1 MSALAK
7 VTGGAIQ
14 SAAWTREQ
22 TDLIKQQVAV
32 GCSDGELAL
41 FAQVCQRTGLDPFAR
56 QIYAIKRGGKMT
68 VQTSI
73 DGFRLI
79 ADRSGKYRGQVGP
92 FWCGPDGQWR
102 DVWLEK
108 SPPAAARVGVLRSD
122 FAEPLWG
129 VSTWA
134 AFAQDQGL
142 WKKMPDLMLAKTAEA
157 QALRK
162 AFPNDLSGLY
172 TSDEMA
178 QAGNDVG
185 VGAQVTEALHAVAVD
200 NSAVIE
206 EQARKR
212 NEGAAFCESF
222 GAELKHIIDAA
233 DDPAAKG
240 DAFLALLRREACALY
255 VDLDANSRGKAWR
268 MVLRA
273 HERLAA
279 IGGLDG
285 VSIDDVKDLLVESA
299 KEAAE

>member
-1 MSALAK
+1 
-7 VTGGAIQ
+7 
-14 SAAWTREQ
+14 
-22 TDLIKQQVAV
+22 VAV
-32 GCSDGELAL
+32 GCCDGELAL

-73 DGFRLI
+73 DGYRLI
-79 ADRSGKYRGQVGP
+79 AERTRAYEGQVGP
-92 FWCGPDGQWR
+92 LWCGADGEWR
-102 DVWLEK
+102 DVWLDK
-108 SPPAAARVGVLRSD
+108 APPSAAKVGVYRAG
-122 FAEPLWG
+122 FREPLWG
-129 VSTWA
+129 VA
-134 AFAQDQGL
+134 VFASYASDQGGL
-142 WKKMPDLMLAKTAEA
+142 WKKMPDVMIAKCAEA
-157 QALRK
+157 LALRK

-172 TSDEMA
+172 TADEMA
-178 QAGNDVG
+178 QAGNDGG

-233 DDPAAKG
+233 DDPTAKG